1 MSHLKENPS
10 FGEMDVQLQA
20 DTSVVTEGD
29 TNKPILE
36 HKPGH
41 FHLPLT
47 ILRPSWDKRDIQLK
61 KERLSDQLKNPDEV
75 EFTKFALL
83 NFISVFEYALQ
94 RTEEARETA
103 KQVLEKDPNNLNA
116 LANLAYINRESGL
129 ESQAIPLETT
139 YNNVLKQDNR
149 DITMACVAR
158 SMAEQAFA
166 LTYDCFDKDE
176 DDEGTELTEKFLQ
189 AENLYQSAIRI
200 GNAVAQA
207 REKMTWS
214 FFKAFN
220 NKRILSQYLT
230 VSVHKYDEEVKE
242 KITTNLDKT
251 IAGFAEVLRQEH
263 TPLYKAQ
270 ALVYMRCVMSRTEH
284 AVQHMYLQDLQI
296 DITRSK
302 EEVTA
307 FLQVWPVKYAIDLV
321 KNNHRVLNTMAL
333 ALKSENAAEA
343 EATIQ
348 VSLETE
354 SDPNI
359 NWYGY
364 LLKGELALEKYKRT
378 TKEHP
383 QSKGDPDNIEL
394 LNSSISNLKTCL
406 EGMKSSRNY
415 NVLGEAIMKLAFSKS
430 CTVLHTDDNR
440 ETEANTQLTQAL
452 HCFNEAL
459 KKDHGARHPTTHSLR
474 AECLK
479 HLGEEKQAVESW
491 KRAVELDRES
501 TTYWGNIRSLL
512 AMLLN
517 QCRKT
522 KDPTTRKPVV
532 AETAAYLKVALS
544 KYQQVNHKF
553 IPKLIEQFPEEF
565 LQAADYFNITNDFA
579 MARGILDDVDV
590 VSKTIRL
597 PLHQEIE
604 ERRRR
609 IEQEVDECEEALANV
624 HESGSTVHD
633 QRAASDV
640 SEEGATGGEVLDERL
655 PATEEQRDY
664 MPRQVEKA
672 KNTKG
677 FHYDFFVIH
686 SAKDA
691 EWVNYTLLAKLEGEE
706 GFKGCIA
713 DRDFQLGKYVSDN
726 ITEAIKQSAKV
737 LIILTPNLVKSRWC
751 EYEMKTAFHVSV
763 EKGTKSVIP
772 VLLMDCEVP
781 DDLKNITYL
790 DAREH
795 FDWEHLLRD
804 IQQ

>member
-1 MSHLKENPS
+1 
-10 FGEMDVQLQA
+10 
-20 DTSVVTEGD
+20 
-29 TNKPILE
+29 
-36 HKPGH
+36 
-41 FHLPLT
+41 
-47 ILRPSWDKRDIQLK
+47 
-61 KERLSDQLKNPDEV
+61 
-75 EFTKFALL
+75 
-83 NFISVFEYALQ
+83 
-94 RTEEARETA
+94 
-103 KQVLEKDPNNLNA
+103 
-116 LANLAYINRESGL
+116 
-129 ESQAIPLETT
+129 
-139 YNNVLKQDNR
+139 
-149 DITMACVAR
+149 MACVAR

-166 LTYDCFDKDE
+166 LTYNCFDKDE
-176 DDEGTELTEKFLQ
+176 DDEGTEQTEKFLQ

-214 FFKAFN
+214 FFRAFN

-348 VSLETE
+348 VSLKTE

-501 TTYWGNIRSLL
+501 TTYWGNIKSLL

-517 QCRKT
+517 QCREV
-522 KDPTTRKPVV
+522 KDAKVRQPAV
-532 AETAAYLKVALS
+532 AETAFFLRVALS
-544 KYQQVNHKF
+544 KYHLVSNKF
-553 IPKLIEQFPEEF
+553 LPKLVKQFPEQF
-565 LQAADYFNITNDFA
+565 LQTADYFKTTNDFT
-579 MARGILDDVDV
+579 MARRVLDYVNQ
-590 VSKTIRL
+590 VSQTFRWPP
-597 PLHQEIE
+597 PLNQEIK

-609 IEQEVDECEEALANV
+609 IEQEVDECEEAIKMQEPGSME
-624 HESGSTVHD
+624 HEQT
-633 QRAASDV
+633 AASDV
-640 SEEGATGGEVLDERL
+640 SKKGAIGGEVLEERL
-655 PATEEQRDY
+655 PATEEQKEY
-664 MPRQVEKA
+664 MPPEVENA
-672 KNTKG
+672 KNAKG
-677 FHYDFFVIH
+677 FDYDFFVIH

-691 EWVNYTLLAKLEGEE
+691 EWVNYTLLSKLEGEHYL
-706 GFKGCIA
+706 KGCIA
-713 DRDFQLGKYVSDN
+713 DRDFQLGKYVLDN
-726 ITEAIKQSAKV
+726 ITAAIKKSAKV
-737 LIILTPNLVKSRWC
+737 LIIITPDLVQSKWC
-751 EYEMKTAFHVSV
+751 KHEMKEALHAKV
-763 EKGTKSVIP
+763 EEGTESVIP
-772 VLLMDCEVP
+772 ILLMDCEVP
-781 DDLKNITYL
+781 NELKNITYL
-790 DAREH
+790 DARKH